1 LRRAAKVDR
10 NQPEIVKALRQMGA
24 TVLIT
29 SQLKNAFDILV
40 GYRKKLFIVE
50 IKDGLLPPSARK
62 LTEGELKCKE
72 KFESVGVKYHV
83 IKSID
88 EAIDMINQ

>member
-1 LRRAAKVDR
+1 
-10 NQPEIVKALRQMGA
+10 MGA
-24 TVLIT
+24 CVILT

-40 GYRKKLFIVE
+40 IYRGKVYIVE

-72 KFESVGVKYHV
+72 KVEAAGGKYHV
-83 IKSID
+83 INSIE
-88 EAIDMINQ
+88 EAIKLVSS

>member
-1 LRRAAKVDR
+1 
-10 NQPEIVKALRQMGA
+10 MGA